1 MQIVALLTASEVL
14 RYLHNEFFIRNNWGN
29 QTAME
34 MGFELNKNASVK
46 CQPTTTQGFQSKT
59 TRITNLNPSY
69 ASKSILQK
77 KRDGQDGFE

>member
-1 MQIVALLTASEVL
+1 MIQKNISEPQ
-14 RYLHNEFFIRNNWGN
+14 HNRGN

-59 TRITNLNPSY
+59 TKIINSNPSY
-69 ASKSILQK
+69 ASRSLSQKSEMDK
-77 KRDGQDGFE
+77 MDSNK